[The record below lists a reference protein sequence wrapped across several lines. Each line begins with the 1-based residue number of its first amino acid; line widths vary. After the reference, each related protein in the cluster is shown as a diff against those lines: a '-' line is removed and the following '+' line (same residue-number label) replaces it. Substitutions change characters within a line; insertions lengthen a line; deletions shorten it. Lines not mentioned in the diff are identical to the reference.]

1 MHSWLP
7 VPRDRILERVMRLG
21 AGLVLFGVS
30 IAVMLTAELGV
41 GSWDVLHQGL
51 AERTG
56 IPFGWIV
63 NGVSIAALL
72 LWIPIGERPG
82 IGTIA
87 NAVVVGIVAD
97 LTLGFITK
105 PESVFLQFGMLG
117 VGIVGNGIATGLY
130 IGAGLGPGPRD
141 GLMTGLS
148 DLTGRSIRTVRTGIE
163 IAVLAAGWLLGGPVG
178 LGTLLSAV
186 TIGPLSQTFLRA
198 FTIEDSPQPNSTSA
212 VLRRQ

>member
-1 MHSWLP
+1 MA
-7 VPRDRILERVMRLG
+7 RLG

-63 NGVSIAALL
+63 TGVSIAALL

-178 LGTLLSAV
+178 LGTLLFAV
-186 TIGPLSQTFLRA
+186 TIGPLSQIFLRA
-198 FTIEDSPQPNSTSA
+198 LTIEDSPQPNSTSA

>member
-1 MHSWLP
+1 
-7 VPRDRILERVMRLG
+7 MRLG